1 MRTEQEYRDLEVRYN
16 AQIALNKEL
25 QKLLEK
31 KELRL
36 QLAENDKRNL
46 NYVVNVIKEEFQSL
60 KEFYQQSLEG
70 ERTERMS

>member
-1 MRTEQEYRDLEVRYN
+1 MRTDQEYRDLEVRYN
-16 AQIALNKEL
+16 AQIALNREL
-25 QKLLEK
+25 QKLLKK
-31 KELRL
+31 KEIRL

>member
-16 AQIALNKEL
+16 AQIALNREL
-25 QKLLEK
+25 QKLLKK
-31 KELRL
+31 KEIRL

>member
-1 MRTEQEYRDLEVRYN
+1 MRTDQEYRELEVRYN

-46 NYVVNVIKEEFQSL
+46 NYVVKIIKEEFQSL
-60 KEFYQQSLEG
+60 KECYQQSLEG